1 MKPQAIRTARNSTAL
16 MSRLV
21 GWAAILITGT
31 VLFGAGVV
39 YTIGRAANED
49 ALHAERWQL
58 GRLVAEHTDRLSELL
73 TRAVEQQNI
82 AHEHMQIF
90 DNLAAYVDL
99 AGIVEIGH
107 DGVQWIDIRRFAAG
121 ELDEALIVSQ
131 LLNVDPRS
139 SAAAGRGVANRDRRS
154 GAPIVQ
160 GSHVDGFVVHD
171 GAFVLA
177 ASHPLDNGRL
187 VLALRRLE
195 PASPEMSAALAGLR
209 DFAVGPQPLE
219 KGRNGLAFEDTLTG
233 ETLFVSWV
241 PERPGDAL
249 MRRIGFAAIP
259 PLSITLLL
267 FLLVVVNTRRL
278 AEELAESQARTESLA
293 GRDPLSGLPNR
304 LLFGQTLDAALNALA
319 PGSGGEEEKGFAL
332 MFLDLDRFKD
342 VNDAHGHQAG
352 DELIKQV
359 ADRLM
364 AILRAK
370 DTLARFGGDEFAILQ
385 TDVTHDE
392 DARSLAARILHAL
405 AEPFELY
412 GNSVNVGVSIG
423 IAMAPRDAADRE
435 TLMRMAD
442 TALYEAKSEGR
453 NRSAFFHQ
461 KMDEAL
467 QMRKVVADD
476 LRRAIA
482 ENELTIHY
490 QPIYSADGSR
500 VVSLEALLRWP
511 HPTKGM
517 ISPAK
522 FIPLAEQSGLVI
534 PLGEWVVRRVCH
546 DGMRWPGV
554 RIAVNVSPIQFR
566 QRDFVDS
573 VINVVSEAG
582 FEPQRLELEL
592 TEGVVVEDA
601 DAAEMA
607 MRRLRDHG
615 FPLALDD
622 FGTGYSSLIYLRRF
636 AFDKIKIDRS
646 FLESLDA
653 AGESAILVH
662 SIVHLGRA
670 LGLKVTAEGVETK
683 EQHRFLQALGCHEMQ
698 GFLFS
703 RPVCAEE
710 VDALLGLA
718 PRVRQLRRISAA

>member
-1 MKPQAIRTARNSTAL
+1 MKLQAFRASRNSAAL

-21 GWAAILITGT
+21 GWAAILMTGT

-39 YTIGRAANED
+39 YTIGQAANED
-49 ALHAERWQL
+49 ALRKERWHVTAL
-58 GRLVAEHTDRLSELL
+58 LDEHTDRLAELVE
-73 TRAVEQQNI
+73 RAVEQQDT
-82 AHEHMQIF
+82 ASERVQIF
-90 DNLAAYVDL
+90 HNLAAYVDL
-99 AGIVEIGH
+99 AGIVDTGS
-107 DGVQWIDIRRFAAG
+107 DGIHWVDLRRYAAVRI
-121 ELDEALIVSQ
+121 DEALVASQ
-131 LLNVDPRS
+131 LLVNGSRRGRRDAGAS
-139 SAAAGRGVANRDRRS
+139 GSAARGELQSDEYM
-154 GAPIVQ
+154 VQ
-160 GSHVDGFVVHD
+160 GYVVHD
-171 GAFVLA
+171 GAFIFA

-187 VLALRRLE
+187 VLGLRHFD
-195 PASPEMSAALAGLR
+195 PVSPEASDAFSPLR
-209 DFAVGPQPLE
+209 DFTVGRMPFGPD
-219 KGRNGLAFEDTLTG
+219 RNGITFEDRLTG
-233 ETLFVSWV
+233 DTLFLSWV
-241 PERPGDAL
+241 PERPGDVL
-249 MRRIGFAAIP
+249 MRRIAMAAIP

-267 FLLVVVNTRRL
+267 FLLVVFNTRRV
-278 AEELAESQARTESLA
+278 AQELAESQARTESLA

-304 LLFGQTLDAALNALA
+304 LLFGQTLDAALSIINTNTE
-319 PGSGGEEEKGFAL
+319 GGRERGFSL

-359 ADRLM
+359 AGRLLT
-364 AILRAK
+364 ILRAK

-385 TDVTHDE
+385 TDVTDSE
-392 DARSLAARILHAL
+392 DARSLAGRILHAL
-405 AEPFELY
+405 SEPFELS
-412 GNSVNVGVSIG
+412 GNTVNVGVSIG

-461 KMDEAL
+461 QMDEAL

-490 QPIYSADGSR
+490 QPIYSADGTR
-500 VVSLEALLRWP
+500 IVSLEALVRWP

-534 PLGEWVVRRVCH
+534 PLGEWVVRRVCQ

-573 VINVVSEAG
+573 VISVVAEAG
-582 FEPQRLELEL
+582 FEPERLELEL

-601 DAAEMA
+601 DAAEVA

-646 FLESLDA
+646 FLDSLDA

-703 RPVCAEE
+703 RPVCAQE
-710 VDALLGLA
+710 VDLLLGLG
-718 PRVRQLRRISAA
+718 PRRLEAQRVSAA

>member
-1 MKPQAIRTARNSTAL
+1 MKPQAFRTARNSAAL

-21 GWAAILITGT
+21 GWAAILMTGT

-39 YTIGRAANED
+39 YTIGKAANED
-49 ALHAERWQL
+49 ARHKERRQVEAL
-58 GRLVAEHTDRLSELL
+58 LDEHMVRLSELV
-73 TRAVEQQNI
+73 TRAVEQQHS
-82 AHEHMQIF
+82 ARERMEIF
-90 DNLAAYVDL
+90 DNLSAYVDL
-99 AGIVEIGH
+99 AGIVETGH
-107 DGVQWIDIRRFAAG
+107 DGVHWVDIRRYTRA
-121 ELDEALIVSQ
+121 ELDQALVVSQ
-131 LLNVDPRS
+131 LLGENS
-139 SAAAGRGVANRDRRS
+139 QQGRGLATAL
-154 GAPIVQ
+154 GAATPTAPKSDGSMVQ
-160 GSHVDGFVVHD
+160 GFVVHE
-171 GAFVLA
+171 GAFIFA
-177 ASHPLDNGRL
+177 ASHPLDSGRL
-187 VLALRRLE
+187 VLALRRFDPTAPE
-195 PASPEMSAALAGLR
+195 ASASFAALR
-209 DFAVGPQPLE
+209 DFTVGRTPFEPE
-219 KGRNGLAFEDTLTG
+219 RNGLVFEDARSG
-233 ETLFVSWV
+233 DSLFLSWV
-241 PERPGDAL
+241 PERAGDVL
-249 MRRIGFAAIP
+249 MRRIAFAAIP

-267 FLLVVVNTRRL
+267 FLLVVFNTRRV
-278 AEELAESQARTESLA
+278 AQELAESQARTESLA
-293 GRDPLSGLPNR
+293 GRDPLSGLANR
-304 LLFGQTLDAALNALA
+304 LLFGQTLDAALNALPSS
-319 PGSGGEEEKGFAL
+319 PGEGKERGFSL

-359 ADRLM
+359 AGRLLT
-364 AILRAK
+364 ILRVK

-385 TDVTHDE
+385 TDVSSDE
-392 DARSLAARILHAL
+392 DARSLAGRILHTL
-405 AEPFELY
+405 SEPFELY
-412 GNSVNVGVSIG
+412 GNTVNVGVSIG
-423 IAMAPRDAADRE
+423 IAIAPRDAADRE

-461 KMDEAL
+461 EMDEAL

-500 VVSLEALLRWP
+500 VVSLEALVRWP

-517 ISPAK
+517 IPPDK

-546 DGMRWPGV
+546 DGMRWPGI

-573 VINVVSEAG
+573 VIDVVADAG
-582 FEPQRLELEL
+582 FDPKRLELEL

-601 DAAEMA
+601 DAAEVA

-622 FGTGYSSLIYLRRF
+622 FGTGYSSPIYLRRF

-646 FLESLDA
+646 FLESLDG

-703 RPVCAEE
+703 RPVCAQE
-710 VDALLGLA
+710 VDALLGLV
-718 PRVRQLRRISAA
+718 PRRLEVRRVSAA

>member
-1 MKPQAIRTARNSTAL
+1 

-21 GWAAILITGT
+21 GWAAILMTGT

-39 YTIGRAANED
+39 YTIGKAANED
-49 ALHAERWQL
+49 ALHQERWQIGAL
-58 GRLVAEHTDRLSELL
+58 LEEHTDRLSELVN
-73 TRAVEQQNI
+73 RAVEQQHA
-82 AHEHMQIF
+82 AHERMQIF

-99 AGIVEIGH
+99 AGIVETGH
-107 DGVQWIDIRRFAAG
+107 DGVHWVDIRRYTSAG
-121 ELDEALIVSQ
+121 LDEALVASQ
-131 LLNVDPRS
+131 LLIENPQHGRTG
-139 SAAAGRGVANRDRRS
+139 SAAARAFAQADRLS
-154 GAPIVQ
+154 ADFMV
-160 GSHVDGFVVHD
+160 HGFVVHE
-171 GAFVLA
+171 GAFIFA

-187 VLALRRLE
+187 VLALRRFD
-195 PASPEMSAALAGLR
+195 PASPEASASFAALR
-209 DFAVGPQPLE
+209 DFTVGRTPFEPD
-219 KGRNGLAFEDTLTG
+219 RNGLVFEDARSG
-233 ETLFVSWV
+233 DSLFLSWV
-241 PERPGDAL
+241 PERPGDVL
-249 MRRIGFAAIP
+249 MRRIAFAAIP

-267 FLLVVVNTRRL
+267 FLLVVFNTRRV
-278 AEELAESQARTESLA
+278 AQELAESQARTESLA
-293 GRDPLSGLPNR
+293 GRDPLSGLANR
-304 LLFGQTLDAALNALA
+304 LLFGQTLDAALNALPSS
-319 PGSGGEEEKGFAL
+319 PGEGKEERGFSL
-332 MFLDLDRFKD
+332 MFLDLDRFKE

-359 ADRLM
+359 AGRLLT
-364 AILRAK
+364 ILRVK

-385 TDVTHDE
+385 TDVSNDE
-392 DARSLAARILHAL
+392 DARSLAGRILHAL
-405 AEPFELY
+405 SEPFELY
-412 GNSVNVGVSIG
+412 GNTVNVGVSIG

-461 KMDEAL
+461 EMDEAL

-490 QPIYSADGSR
+490 QPIYSADGAR
-500 VVSLEALLRWP
+500 IVSLEALVRWP

-517 ISPAK
+517 ISPTK

-573 VINVVSEAG
+573 VINVVAEAG
-582 FEPQRLELEL
+582 FEPERLELEL

-601 DAAEMA
+601 DAAEVA

-710 VDALLGLA
+710 VDALLGMA
-718 PRVRQLRRISAA
+718 PRRLDMRRVSAA